1 MSTPEKTQPS
11 PHGKGLAAAYH
22 TYFTSGHYDKRYPHP
37 NLTTWHRILLSLPKA
52 AHVIDF
58 GCGSGRYLLPLKD
71 YVGKAAGFD
80 ISAAALALLKERAH
94 QQGWA
99 DLGILG
105 PDPTALGEYVR
116 DAGQADVVLC
126 LFGVLAHVSD
136 ALERQ
141 HALARIHA
149 ALKPGTGTLLISVP
163 NKLRR
168 FHAEQRHAGADADD
182 IIEYQ
187 RQMGTTHLTL
197 PYQLYDA
204 QRLTR
209 ELAAAG
215 FSVLSL
221 RAESVFPESW
231 LLNHAAARWLD
242 RLLTPLCP
250 AAWGYGILAEAR
262 A

>member
-1 MSTPEKTQPS
+1 MGSPDKTQPV

-37 NLTTWHRILLSLPKA
+37 NLTTWHRILAILPKA
-52 AHVIDF
+52 AHLIDF
-58 GCGSGRYLLPLKD
+58 GCGSGRYLLSLKGH
-71 YVGKAAGFD
+71 VGMAAGFD
-80 ISAAALALLKERAH
+80 ISTAALALLQERAQ

-99 DLGILG
+99 DLGVLG
-105 PDPTALGEYVR
+105 PDPIALSEYVKG
-116 DAGQADVVLC
+116 AGQADVVLC

-141 HALARIHA
+141 QALAQIHA

-168 FHAEQRHAGADADD
+168 FHAEQRRAGADDV
-182 IIEYQ
+182 IEYH
-187 RQMGTTHLTL
+187 RQMGSTHLTL
-197 PYQLYDA
+197 PYQLYDP

-231 LLNHAAARWLD
+231 LLNHATARWLD